1 MTNALMGLVLRFKRV
16 LLLVVVLASAVWA
29 AHWKYQQAQ
38 LYTRQVDTLYK
49 EVLSKLQ
56 RQAKLAQGS
65 HELPPYV
72 GSIQLR
78 DLILS
83 HESNLARKMRLW
95 EAVSRKVDRNTNVKH
110 QLLEIHGDVM
120 KVWEWISH
128 FEI

>member
-1 MTNALMGLVLRFKRV
+1 MGLVLRFKRLLLLI
-16 LLLVVVLASAVWA
+16 LLLVSILWTAY
-29 AHWKYQQAQ
+29 WKYKQAQ
-38 LYTRQVDTLYK
+38 IYAQQVDTLYK

-65 HELPPYV
+65 HEIPAYI

-83 HESNLARKMRLW
+83 HESNLAHKMRLW

-128 FEI
+128 LDM

>member
-1 MTNALMGLVLRFKRV
+1 MGLILRFKR
-16 LLLVVVLASAVWA
+16 LLLLAVMLVSAVWTMY
-29 AHWKYQQAQ
+29 WKYQQAQ
-38 LYTRQVDTLYK
+38 HYSQQVETLYK

-56 RQAKLAQGS
+56 RQAKLAKGS
-65 HELPPYV
+65 HELPAYI

-95 EAVSRKVDRNTNVKH
+95 EAVSRKVDRNTNVMH
-110 QLLEIHGDVM
+110 QLLEVHGDVM

-128 FEI
+128 LEA